1 MILIYMQC
9 RVLRGWGYAARMI
22 FSSCLWETA
31 EDIFRYLACSANYLM
46 KISNVYFTIFQKTE
60 DIINNSVSGVSVTL
74 DSSKV

>member
-1 MILIYMQC
+1 ME
-9 RVLRGWGYAARMI
+9 
-22 FSSCLWETA
+22 SNSCLWDA
-31 EDIFRYLACSANYLM
+31 EDFIFRYLACSANYLM